1 MYSRICGTASSMI
14 SMCIKANIQGLIR
27 IMRPRA
33 SVVEQP
39 GVFLNMLIP
48 PLAMAP
54 ALWGEFQAEHVLFLC
69 AI

>member
-1 MYSRICGTASSMI
+1 
-14 SMCIKANIQGLIR
+14 
-27 IMRPRA
+27 MRPRA